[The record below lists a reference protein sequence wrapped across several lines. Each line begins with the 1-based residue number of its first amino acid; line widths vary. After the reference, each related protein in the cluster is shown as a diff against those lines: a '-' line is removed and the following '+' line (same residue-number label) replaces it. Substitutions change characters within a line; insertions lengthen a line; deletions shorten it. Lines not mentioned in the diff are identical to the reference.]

1 LVQDERS
8 RSRRHQELLKGQYG
22 AEFEPELQSVDM
34 GGGRVDDRE
43 NGKRGGRIGR
53 EEVDEWQG
61 VGDGELS
68 YGKHQ

>member
-43 NGKRGGRIGR
+43 NGKRGGRKRWMNVKGW
-53 EEVDEWQG
+53 EMEN
-61 VGDGELS
+61 
-68 YGKHQ
+68 